1 MSKLK
6 KIIILSTI
14 LMIII
19 LSNVLYYYFQPD
31 QKVIPGYVSTNIRY
45 IASEEPGKL
54 LQLNVSEG
62 QPVDKGTLLYSLDSK
77 KNLSKSKVTSNTA
90 KASANIISANA
101 DLEYAKDQYLRQ
113 KELLEY
119 QGTSK
124 KDYQS
129 AYANY
134 IKAKAR
140 VDSATVKSIEKAYVY
155 QIYYR
160 PGEIVGAYNPV
171 LSLINPNDVY
181 IIFYISKYDIDRV
194 HLGSKLNISTE
205 TGAKATAIVNYIS
218 KNAEY
223 TPPLLYGINADSEIS
238 FEVKA
243 KIKYGMDSSNIHIGE
258 PVRIT
263 L

>member
-1 MSKLK
+1 MNKFK

-14 LMIII
+14 LIIII
-19 LSNVLYYYFQPD
+19 LSGVLYYFFQPD

-45 IASEEPGKL
+45 IASEESGKL
-54 LQLNVSEG
+54 LQLNVTEG
-62 QPVDKGTLLYSLDSK
+62 QSVDKGTLLYSLDSK
-77 KNLSKSKVTSNTA
+77 RKLSKNEVS
-90 KASANIISANA
+90 ASANIVGANA

-113 KELLEY
+113 KELLKY

-181 IIFYISKYDIDRV
+181 VVFYVSKYDINKI
-194 HLGSKLNISTE
+194 HLGDELNISTD
-205 TGAKATAIVNYIS
+205 TGSSTTAIVKYIS
-218 KNAEY
+218 KDAEY

-243 KIKYGMDSSNIHIGE
+243 NINYKADESNIHVGE
-258 PVRIT
+258 PVRIV